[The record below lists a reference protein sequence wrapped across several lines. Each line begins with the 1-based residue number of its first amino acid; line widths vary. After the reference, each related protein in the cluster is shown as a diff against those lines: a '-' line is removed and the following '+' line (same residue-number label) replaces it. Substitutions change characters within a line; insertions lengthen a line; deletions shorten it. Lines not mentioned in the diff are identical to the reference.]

1 MLKLTL
7 CRTRV
12 AYSLAATAIAT
23 VVMRA
28 RSTSDSASADIQIRS
43 FELAFLKQKLKNT
56 RLFVLT
62 GPKEVGKSFLVR
74 KMAETD
80 GTVIY
85 IDLKAKSTVSEI
97 KALFD
102 SQVEENISKN
112 KVITEESSKISAKI
126 SPSNVGASFESLQKI
141 APVNPPDSSFYYAL
155 RQLIES
161 KVAKFYVYTPTVLV
175 IDEAQTMKVL
185 SPSER
190 DAFFDFVSS
199 VTRDGKMAVLFVTSD
214 FESLRELIGMRCDA

>member
-1 MLKLTL
+1 M
-7 CRTRV
+7 
-12 AYSLAATAIAT
+12 AYSLAVTAIAMG
-23 VVMRA
+23 VMRA
-28 RSTSDSASADIQIRS
+28 RCTSDSASENIQSRS
-43 FELAFLKQKLKNT
+43 FELAVLKQKLKNT

-74 KMAETD
+74 NMEKTD
-80 GTVIY
+80 KTVIY

-102 SQVEENISKN
+102 FQVQENLSKN
-112 KVITEESSKISAKI
+112 KVITEESSKKSANI
-126 SPSNVGASFESLQKI
+126 SPKDFGASFESLQKF
-141 APVNPPDSSFYYAL
+141 APVNPPDTSFYNAL

-185 SPSER
+185 GQADR
-190 DAFFDFVSS
+190 DAFFEFVSS

-214 FESLRELIGMRCDA
+214 FESLRELIGMRCDE

>member
-23 VVMRA
+23 VVIRA

-43 FELAFLKQKLKNT
+43 FELAVLKQKLKNT

-126 SPSNVGASFESLQKI
+126 FPSNAGASFESLQKF

-185 SPSER
+185 SQSER
-190 DAFFDFVSS
+190 DAFFEFVSS

>member
-43 FELAFLKQKLKNT
+43 FELAVLKQKLKNT

-112 KVITEESSKISAKI
+112 KVITEESSK
-126 SPSNVGASFESLQKI
+126 NLGASFESLQKL

-185 SPSER
+185 SQSER
-190 DAFFDFVSS
+190 DAFFEFVSS
-199 VTRDGKMAVLFVTSD
+199 VTRDGKIAVLFVTSD